1 MYLARKIAYNKK
13 RGTFNMAMLNA
24 YPNFGLTFNS
34 LCELSVY
41 FFITI
46 TNRVRSN
53 KMIEMYLR
61 ILIIKILLCILSPPS
76 IME

>member
-1 MYLARKIAYNKK
+1 
-13 RGTFNMAMLNA
+13 MAMLND
-24 YPNFGLTFNS
+24 PLIK
-34 LCELSVY
+34 LVRHLIQMRIKCH

-46 TNRVRSN
+46 NNSVRSN

>member
-1 MYLARKIAYNKK
+1 
-13 RGTFNMAMLNA
+13 MAMLNV
-24 YPNFGLTFNS
+24 PLIK
-34 LCELSVY
+34 LVRHLIQMRIKCH

-46 TNRVRSN
+46 NNSVRSN

>member
-1 MYLARKIAYNKK
+1 
-13 RGTFNMAMLNA
+13 MAMLND
-24 YPNFGLTFNS
+24 PLIK
-34 LCELSVY
+34 LVRHLIQMRIKCH

-46 TNRVRSN
+46 NNSVRSN
-53 KMIEMYLR
+53 KMIGMYLR

>member
-1 MYLARKIAYNKK
+1 
-13 RGTFNMAMLNA
+13 MAMLND
-24 YPNFGLTFNS
+24 PLIK
-34 LCELSVY
+34 LVRHLIQMRIKCH

-46 TNRVRSN
+46 NNSVRSN

-76 IME
+76 LME

>member
-1 MYLARKIAYNKK
+1 MV
-13 RGTFNMAMLNA
+13 MLNV
-24 YPNFGLTFNS
+24 YSYLNVKTFNS

-46 TNRVRSN
+46 TSIVRSN

-61 ILIIKILLCILSPPS
+61 IFIIKILLCILSPPS
-76 IME
+76 IMD